1 MKQSIKDAK
10 PLYLYLLSTAFV
22 VLSKLVEKNYQML
35 SYVFTGI
42 ALALFIL
49 ALTIFIVRLVA

>member
-10 PLYLYLLSTAFV
+10 PLYLYLLSTAFIF
-22 VLSKLVEKNYQML
+22 LSKFVESDYQML

-42 ALALFIL
+42 AVAIFIL
-49 ALTIFIVRLVA
+49 ALTQHFKTRK